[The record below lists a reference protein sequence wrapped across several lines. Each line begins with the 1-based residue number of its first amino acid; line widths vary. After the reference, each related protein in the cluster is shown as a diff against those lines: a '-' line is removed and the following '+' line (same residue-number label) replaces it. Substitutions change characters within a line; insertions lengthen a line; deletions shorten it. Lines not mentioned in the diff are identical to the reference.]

1 MMRRHFTLFIFILV
15 FVLLTVKSAS
25 LLGGVAQAGTD
36 VREVSASSCDIIQV
50 NLGLGMTTQ
59 IVLEQEPKV
68 TLYADKKHFKITTT
82 SLSPRSLAII
92 PFVESSEI
100 EALQSSQNKKLS
112 PKGLASE
119 LDKSLKTN
127 LFVFFDNSN
136 QLMFQ
141 LRFVEKNKAD
151 YIVMVKQLFKKG
163 CGL

>member
-1 MMRRHFTLFIFILV
+1 MMKRHFTLLLFILEV
-15 FVLLTVKSAS
+15 VGPAGVSGSFV
-25 LLGGVAQAGTD
+25 GRVAQARTD

-59 IVLEQEPKV
+59 VVLEQEPKV

-100 EALQSSQNKKLS
+100 EALQSSQNQRLS
-112 PKGLASE
+112 PKRLASE

-127 LFVFFDNSN
+127 LFVFFDNNN

-151 YIVMVKQLFKKG
+151 YIVMVKQIFKKG
-163 CGL
+163 CNL

>member
-1 MMRRHFTLFIFILV
+1 MMKRHFTLLLFILEV
-15 FVLLTVKSAS
+15 VVPGGVSGSFV
-25 LLGGVAQAGTD
+25 GRVAQARSD

-59 IVLEQEPKV
+59 VVLEQEPKV

-100 EALQSSQNKKLS
+100 EALQSSQNQRLS
-112 PKGLASE
+112 PKRLASE

-127 LFVFFDNSN
+127 LFVFFDNNN

-151 YIVMVKQLFKKG
+151 YIVMVKQIFKKG
-163 CGL
+163 CNL